1 MQYLSM
7 ISGVIVGVII
17 FHTVYVT
24 RTVFHNLDEENTK
37 IFLRAIFPKFFLLLN
52 FLGFA
57 FLLVGGY
64 INPGLNEIFFMGC
77 SNTVLPAIAYFLI
90 PITNRAKDEG
100 QESKFKNLHS
110 ISVLLTLVLLLS
122 NCLIL
127 LII

>member
-90 PITNRAKDEG
+90 PVTNRAKDEG
-100 QESKFKNLHS
+100 QESKFKTLHS

>member
-37 IFLRAIFPKFFLLLN
+37 IFLRAIFPKFFILLN

>member
-7 ISGVIVGVII
+7 ISGVIVGVIL
-17 FHTVYVT
+17 FHTIYVT

-37 IFLRAIFPKFFLLLN
+37 KFLRAIFPKFFLLLN

-64 INPGLNEIFFMGC
+64 VNPGINKIFFMGC
-77 SNTVLPAIAYFLI
+77 SNAALPAIAYFLI
-90 PITNRAKDEG
+90 PMTNRAKDKSS
-100 QESKFKNLHS
+100 ESTFKSLHF
-110 ISVLLTLVLLLS
+110 ISVLLTLILLLS
-122 NCLIL
+122 NSMIL

>member
-100 QESKFKNLHS
+100 QESKFKTLHS

>member
-7 ISGVIVGVII
+7 ISGVIVGVIT
-17 FHTVYVT
+17 FHTIYVT

-64 INPGLNEIFFMGC
+64 VNPGINEIFFMGC

-90 PITNRAKDEG
+90 PITNRAKDNGE
-100 QESKFKNLHS
+100 ESKFNTLHS

-122 NCLIL
+122 NSLIL

>member
-1 MQYLSM
+1 MQYLSV

-64 INPGLNEIFFMGC
+64 INPGMNEIFFMGC

-100 QESKFKNLHS
+100 QESKFKTLHS

>member
-7 ISGVIVGVII
+7 ISGVIVGII
-17 FHTVYVT
+17 LFHTIYVT

-64 INPGLNEIFFMGC
+64 VNPGINEIFFMGC

-100 QESKFKNLHS
+100 DESKFKTLHS
-110 ISVLLTLVLLLS
+110 ISVILTLVLLLS
-122 NCLIL
+122 NSLIL

>member
-1 MQYLSM
+1 M

-37 IFLRAIFPKFFLLLN
+37 IFLRAIFPKFFILLN

-100 QESKFKNLHS
+100 QESKFKTLHS

>member
-7 ISGVIVGVII
+7 ISGVIVGIII
-17 FHTVYVT
+17 FHTIYVT

-64 INPGLNEIFFMGC
+64 VNPGINEIFFMGC

-90 PITNRAKDEG
+90 PSTNRAKDNGE
-100 QESKFKNLHS
+100 ESKFKTLHF

-122 NCLIL
+122 NSLIL

>member
-17 FHTVYVT
+17 FHTIYVT

-64 INPGLNEIFFMGC
+64 VNPGINEIFFIGC
-77 SNTVLPAIAYFLI
+77 SNTVLPLIAYFLI

-100 QESKFKNLHS
+100 NESKFKTLHS
-110 ISVLLTLVLLLS
+110 VSVLLTLGLLLS
-122 NCLIL
+122 NSLIL

>member
-17 FHTVYVT
+17 FHTIYVT

>member
-24 RTVFHNLDEENTK
+24 RTVFHDLDEENTK

-57 FLLVGGY
+57 FLLAGGY

-100 QESKFKNLHS
+100 QESKFKTLHS

>member
-1 MQYLSM
+1 M

-37 IFLRAIFPKFFLLLN
+37 IFLRAIFPKFFILLN

>member
-7 ISGVIVGVII
+7 ISGVIVGIII
-17 FHTVYVT
+17 FQTIYVT

-64 INPGLNEIFFMGC
+64 VYPGINKIFFMGC
-77 SNTVLPAIAYFLI
+77 SNTALPAIAYFLI
-90 PITNRAKDEG
+90 PMTNRAKDKG
-100 QESKFKNLHS
+100 NESTFKSLHF
-110 ISVLLTLVLLLS
+110 ISVLLTLILLLS
-122 NCLIL
+122 NSMIL

>member
-37 IFLRAIFPKFFLLLN
+37 IFLRAIFPKFFILLN

-64 INPGLNEIFFMGC
+64 INPGMNEIFFMGC

-100 QESKFKNLHS
+100 QESKFKTLHS

>member
-17 FHTVYVT
+17 FHTIYVT

-90 PITNRAKDEG
+90 PVTNRAKDEG
-100 QESKFKNLHS
+100 QESKFKTLHS

>member
-7 ISGVIVGVII
+7 ISGVIVGIII
-17 FHTVYVT
+17 FQTIYVT

-64 INPGLNEIFFMGC
+64 VNPGINEIFFMGC

-100 QESKFKNLHS
+100 DESKFKTLHS
-110 ISVLLTLVLLLS
+110 ISVILTLVLLLS
-122 NCLIL
+122 NSLIL

>member
-1 MQYLSM
+1 M

-17 FHTVYVT
+17 FHTIYVT

-64 INPGLNEIFFMGC
+64 INPGMNEIFFMGC

-90 PITNRAKDEG
+90 PVTNSAKDEG
-100 QESKFKNLHS
+100 QESKFKTLHS
-110 ISVLLTLVLLLS
+110 VSVLLTLVLLLS

>member
-100 QESKFKNLHS
+100 QESKFKTLHS
-110 ISVLLTLVLLLS
+110 MSVLLTLVLLLS

>member
-52 FLGFA
+52 FLGLA

-100 QESKFKNLHS
+100 QESKFKTLHS

>member
-17 FHTVYVT
+17 FHTIYVT

-57 FLLVGGY
+57 FLLAGGY

-100 QESKFKNLHS
+100 QESKFKTLHS

>member
-7 ISGVIVGVII
+7 ISGVIAGVII
-17 FHTVYVT
+17 FHTIYVT

-64 INPGLNEIFFMGC
+64 VNPGINEIFFMGC
-77 SNTVLPAIAYFLI
+77 SNTALPAIAYFLI
-90 PITNRAKDEG
+90 PITNRAKDNGE
-100 QESKFKNLHS
+100 ESKFKTLHF

-122 NCLIL
+122 NSLIL

>member
-7 ISGVIVGVII
+7 ISGVIVGIII
-17 FHTVYVT
+17 FHTIYVT

-100 QESKFKNLHS
+100 HESKFKTLHS

>member
-64 INPGLNEIFFMGC
+64 LNPGMNEIFFMGC

-100 QESKFKNLHS
+100 QESKFKTLHS
-110 ISVLLTLVLLLS
+110 MSVLLTLVLLLS

>member
-7 ISGVIVGVII
+7 ISGVIVGVIL
-17 FHTVYVT
+17 FHTIYVT

-37 IFLRAIFPKFFLLLN
+37 KFLRAIFPKFFLLLN

-64 INPGLNEIFFMGC
+64 VNPGINEIFFMGC
-77 SNTVLPAIAYFLI
+77 SNTALPAIAYFLI
-90 PITNRAKDEG
+90 PITNRAKDNGE
-100 QESKFKNLHS
+100 ESKFKTLHF

-122 NCLIL
+122 NSLIL

>member
-7 ISGVIVGVII
+7 ISGVIAGIII
-17 FHTVYVT
+17 FHTIYVT

-64 INPGLNEIFFMGC
+64 VNPGINEIFFMGC

-100 QESKFKNLHS
+100 DESKFKTLHS
-110 ISVLLTLVLLLS
+110 ISVILTLVLLLS
-122 NCLIL
+122 NSLIL

>member
-24 RTVFHNLDEENTK
+24 RTVFHDLDEENTK

-100 QESKFKNLHS
+100 QESKFKTLHS

>member
-57 FLLVGGY
+57 FLLAGGY

-100 QESKFKNLHS
+100 QESKFKTLHS

>member
-17 FHTVYVT
+17 FHTIYVT

-100 QESKFKNLHS
+100 QESKFKTLHS

>member
-17 FHTVYVT
+17 FHTIYVT

-64 INPGLNEIFFMGC
+64 INPGMNEIFFMGC

>member
-1 MQYLSM
+1 MQYLSV
-7 ISGVIVGVII
+7 ISGAIVGVII

-64 INPGLNEIFFMGC
+64 INPGMNEIFFMGC

-100 QESKFKNLHS
+100 QESKFKTLHS

>member
-1 MQYLSM
+1 M

-17 FHTVYVT
+17 FHTIYVT

-64 INPGLNEIFFMGC
+64 INPGMNEIFFMGC

-100 QESKFKNLHS
+100 QESKFKTLHS

>member
-17 FHTVYVT
+17 FHTIYVT

-64 INPGLNEIFFMGC
+64 INPGMNEIFFMGC

-100 QESKFKNLHS
+100 QESKFKTLHS
-110 ISVLLTLVLLLS
+110 VSVLLTLVLLLS

>member
-100 QESKFKNLHS
+100 QESKFKTLHS
-110 ISVLLTLVLLLS
+110 VSVLLTLVLLLS

>member
-17 FHTVYVT
+17 FHTIYVT

-64 INPGLNEIFFMGC
+64 INPGMNEIFFMGC

-90 PITNRAKDEG
+90 PVTNRAKDEG
-100 QESKFKNLHS
+100 QESKFKTLHS
-110 ISVLLTLVLLLS
+110 VSVLLTLVLLLS

>member
-64 INPGLNEIFFMGC
+64 INPGMNEIFFMGC

-100 QESKFKNLHS
+100 QESKFKTLHS

>member
-37 IFLRAIFPKFFLLLN
+37 IFLRAIFPKFFILLN

-100 QESKFKNLHS
+100 QESKFKTLHS
-110 ISVLLTLVLLLS
+110 VSVLLTLVLLLS